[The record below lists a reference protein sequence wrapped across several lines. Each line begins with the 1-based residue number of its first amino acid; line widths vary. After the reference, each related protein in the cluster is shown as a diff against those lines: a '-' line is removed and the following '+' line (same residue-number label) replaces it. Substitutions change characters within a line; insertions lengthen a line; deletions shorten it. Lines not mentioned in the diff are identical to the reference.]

1 MNRSFDRLNLD
12 HLKKQAKE
20 LIRLYRS
27 RDPAATA
34 RFRHALPAAAGRGD
48 DDISSLGLRLHD
60 AQSCIAR
67 EHGFVSWPDLKR
79 YVEMQSAAQKERA
92 VRALH
97 WSQLI
102 YSGDVGGTSNRA
114 NPRVA
119 LRILADDPELI
130 AGDPYL
136 ACAIGDEGA
145 LRQATQSDPSWV
157 NRPGG
162 PLRLPPLFAI
172 AHSSLLRVPEFR
184 ERLHRSAQLLIAAGA
199 DVNQRIHSRWSPASL
214 SQPDERYPLST
225 LYGAA
230 GANHDLSLTRL
241 LLDAGADPNDGESL
255 YHSLESPECTSL
267 LLERGARIAG
277 SNAIYRSIDLE
288 NDTALKLLLEH
299 GGDPNEPAPNAPL
312 SDWGSPLLWA
322 IYRRRPRHAHALLAA
337 GADSSRT
344 TPDGVSPYRLALRF
358 GLSDV
363 AALLRAR
370 IDVPDISDDER
381 FVAAC
386 ARGDEAEARMIGAL
400 RPDLPASLH
409 QAQLRLLPD
418 MAAAGADDIVR
429 LMVRLGWPIA
439 VRGGD
444 WDASALNLAVF
455 RGNAA
460 LTRFLLD
467 HGAKW
472 TEQHG
477 YGDNAC
483 GTLSWASCNEPVEG
497 GDWAGCARALLD
509 HGMPGA
515 TAIPDDPE
523 WVMVAGVRKRFS
535 DEVTE
540 ELLGRE
546 A

>member
-1 MNRSFDRLNLD
+1 MNRSPDRLNLD

-199 DVNQRIHSRWSPASL
+199 DVNQRIHSRWPPASL

-230 GANHDLSLTRL
+230 GANHDPALTRL

-255 YHSLESPECTSL
+255 YHSLENPACTRL
-267 LLERGARIAG
+267 LLEHGARIAE

-288 NDTALKLLLEH
+288 NDTALKLLL
-299 GGDPNEPAPNAPL
+299 AA
-312 SDWGSPLLWA
+312 
-322 IYRRRPRHAHALLAA
+322 RRRPERAGAECAADRLGFAAVVGHLPPSAPSCACAA
-337 GADSSRT
+337 GGGRRSVTDHSGWRQ
-344 TPDGVSPYRLALRF
+344 P
-358 GLSDV
+358 
-363 AALLRAR
+363 
-370 IDVPDISDDER
+370 VP
-381 FVAAC
+381 
-386 ARGDEAEARMIGAL
+386 
-400 RPDLPASLH
+400 
-409 QAQLRLLPD
+409 
-418 MAAAGADDIVR
+418 AGA
-429 LMVRLGWPIA
+429 A
-439 VRGGD
+439 VR
-444 WDASALNLAVF
+444 AV
-455 RGNAA
+455 RC
-460 LTRFLLD
+460 
-467 HGAKW
+467 
-472 TEQHG
+472 
-477 YGDNAC
+477 C
-483 GTLSWASCNEPVEG
+483 GPA
-497 GDWAGCARALLD
+497 ARAD
-509 HGMPGA
+509 RRA
-515 TAIPDDPE
+515 
-523 WVMVAGVRKRFS
+523 
-535 DEVTE
+535 
-540 ELLGRE
+540 
-546 A
+546 

>member
-1 MNRSFDRLNLD
+1 M
-12 HLKKQAKE
+12 
-20 LIRLYRS
+20 IY
-27 RDPAATA
+27 
-34 RFRHALPAAAGRGD
+34 AG
-48 DDISSLGLRLHD
+48 
-60 AQSCIAR
+60 
-67 EHGFVSWPDLKR
+67 EVS
-79 YVEMQSAAQKERA
+79 
-92 VRALH
+92 
-97 WSQLI
+97 
-102 YSGDVGGTSNRA
+102 GTSNRA
-114 NPRVA
+114 NPRVG
-119 LRILADDPELI
+119 LRILAEDPELLV
-130 AGDPYL
+130 GDPYL
-136 ACAIGDEGA
+136 ACAIGNENV
-145 LRQATQSDPSWV
+145 LRQATQADPSWV

-162 PLRLPPLFAI
+162 PLRLPPLFAV
-172 AHSSLLRVPEFR
+172 AHSSLLRVAEFR

-199 DVNQRIHSRWSPASL
+199 DVNQRIHSRWPPASL
-214 SQPDERYPLST
+214 EEPDTRYPLST

-230 GANHDLSLTRL
+230 GANHDLALTRL
-241 LLDAGADPNDGESL
+241 LLEAGADPNDGESL
-255 YHSLESPECTSL
+255 YHSLENPACTRL
-267 LLERGARIAG
+267 LLEHGARIAE

-299 GGDPNEPAPNAPL
+299 GGDPNEPARESAADRLGFAAAVGHLPPSAP
-312 SDWGSPLLWA
+312 SCD
-322 IYRRRPRHAHALLAA
+322 ALLAA
-337 GADSSRT
+337 GADPSRT

-460 LTRFLLD
+460 LTRFLLE
-467 HGAKW
+467 HGANW

-497 GDWAGCARALLD
+497 GDWVGCARALLD

-515 TAIPDDPE
+515 TAIPDEPE
-523 WVMVAGVRKRFS
+523 RVMIAGVRKRFS

-546 A
+546 ARAPLSRHGRA